1 VRIKRRDTAKR
12 YGVSV
17 RTIERWEADPTLI
30 PPFPQSEMVNGRRY
44 DVVEKLDAYDAQCAA
59 AARTTRTPLNAGR
72 PNRAAPG
79 AAAEI
84 SKRHT
89 D

>member
-30 PPFPQSEMVNGRRY
+30 PPFPQSEIINGRRY
-44 DVVEKLDAYDAQCAA
+44 DVVEKLDAYDAECATVT
-59 AARTTRTPLNAGR
+59 RVTRTPPAAGR
-72 PNRAAPG
+72 HPR
-79 AAAEI
+79 
-84 SKRHT
+84 SVR
-89 D
+89 